1 MDDVNTTAAVQG
13 YLNEL
18 GGNEKATSDHVIR
31 DLLGRAAKRLEVLC
45 GAMLRQDYPRLIGSP
60 LNLQGDEL
68 LGALVERLIKAL
80 RETRP
85 PTVRQFFG
93 LANQHIRWELND
105 LARRLDERE
114 AVDRLTGDNVPSPAT
129 SGSELTLDARR
140 MLEAIDGL
148 PEDLREVFSLVR
160 IQGMS
165 QAEAAALLEVSAK
178 TVKRR
183 LDRSL
188 ILLTSALADLR

>member
-1 MDDVNTTAAVQG
+1 MEDVDTTAAVQN
-13 YLNEL
+13 YLDEM
-18 GGNEKATSDHVIR
+18 GGQTSAPAEDVIR
-31 DLLGRAAKRLEVLC
+31 ELLGRAAKRLEFLC
-45 GAMLRQDYPRLIGSP
+45 TTMLLRDYPRLAGAP
-60 LNLQGDEL
+60 LNLQSEEV
-68 LGALVERLIKAL
+68 LGAIVVRLMKAM

-105 LARRLDERE
+105 LARRLDAQEST
-114 AVDRLTGDNVPSPAT
+114 ARLMEDSVPAPVS
-129 SGSELTLDARR
+129 SGSELSPDSRR

-148 PEDLREVFSLVR
+148 PDDEREVFSLVR

-165 QAEAAALLEVSAK
+165 QTEVASLLGMSAK
-178 TVKRR
+178 TIKRR

-188 ILLTSALADLR
+188 ILLTTALADLQ